1 MATTL
6 STRKP
11 KGADSTATPPAGPV
25 PITQDAPRR
34 RRRPVVVGAGLA
46 LAAVGA
52 LLAVWQVDEA
62 GNRVPVIALAH
73 TVKAGETVKKTDLVV
88 AQIAPDAALAPV
100 PVSRSSDIVGK
111 TAAADLPKGSLIT
124 DASVHEGTPVAKG
137 RDTVG
142 ILAKPGQL
150 PAQRL
155 RTGDAVTLVYTPQ
168 DNADA
173 AKSGGTQKA
182 PDSISAVVVGLSSPD
197 ANGAVVVDVAV
208 AGTDSPSLATWTA
221 RGAVTIVLKAAS

>member
-1 MATTL
+1 
-6 STRKP
+6 
-11 KGADSTATPPAGPV
+11 V

-73 TVKAGETVKKTDLVV
+73 DVKAGETVKKTDLVV
-88 AQIAPDAALAPV
+88 AQVAPDAALAPV

-111 TAAADLPKGSLIT
+111 TASADLPKGSLIT
-124 DASVHEGTPVAKG
+124 DASVHEGTLVAKG

-155 RTGDAVTLVYTPQ
+155 RTGEAVALVHTPQ
-168 DNADA
+168 DVEA
-173 AKSGGTQKA
+173 AKSGTQKA

-208 AGTDSPSLATWTA
+208 AGTDSPPLATWAA

>member
-6 STRKP
+6 SARKS
-11 KGADSTATPPAGPV
+11 KGADSAAASPTGPV

-73 TVKAGETVKKTDLVV
+73 DVKAGQAVKKSDLVV

-100 PVSRSSDIVGK
+100 PVSRSGDIVGK
-111 TAAADLPKGSLIT
+111 TAAADLPKGSLVT

-155 RTGDAVTLVYTPQ
+155 RTGDAVALVHTPQ
-168 DNADA
+168 DDA
-173 AKSGGTQKA
+173 GTAKSGGKKA
-182 PDSISAVVVGLSSPD
+182 PDSLSAVVVGLSSPD

-208 AGTDSPSLATWTA
+208 AGTDSPSLATWAA
-221 RGAVTIVLKAAS
+221 RGAVTIVLKAAG

>member
-1 MATTL
+1 MATTFA
-6 STRKP
+6 K
-11 KGADSTATPPAGPV
+11 KNTAAQPAAAAPGGPV

-62 GNRVPVIALAH
+62 GNRTPVIALAH
-73 TVKAGETVKKTDLVV
+73 DVKAGEKVKKSDLVV
-88 AQIAPDAALAPV
+88 AQVAPDAALAPV
-100 PVSRSSDIVGK
+100 PVSRSGDIVGK
-111 TAAADLPKGSLIT
+111 TAVADLPKGTLVT
-124 DASVHEGTPVAKG
+124 DSSVREGSPVAKG

-155 RTGDAVTLVYTPQ
+155 RAGDAVALVHTPQ
-168 DNADA
+168 DDADV
-173 AKSGGTQKA
+173 AKGSSTQKTA
-182 PDSISAVVVGLSSPD
+182 DTINAIVVGVSAPD

-208 AGTDSPSLATWTA
+208 AGTDSAPLATWAA
-221 RGAVTIVLKAAS
+221 RGAVTVVLKAAS

>member
-1 MATTL
+1 MATTFANK
-6 STRKP
+6 KP
-11 KGADSTATPPAGPV
+11 ADTAAAAPSGPL

-52 LLAVWQVDEA
+52 LVAVWQVDEA

-73 TVKAGETVKKTDLVV
+73 DVKAGETVQKSDLVV
-88 AQIAPDAALAPV
+88 AQVAPDAALAPV
-100 PVSRSSDIVGK
+100 PVSRSGDIVGK
-111 TAAADLPKGSLIT
+111 TAAADLPQGTLVT
-124 DASVHEGTPVAKG
+124 DASVNEGTPIAKG

-155 RTGDAVTLVYTPQ
+155 HPGDEVVLVHTPQ
-168 DNADA
+168 DDA
-173 AKSGGTQKA
+173 EASKSTTQEA
-182 PDSISAVVVGLSSPD
+182 PDSISAVVVGLSSQD

-221 RGAVTIVLKAAS
+221 RGAVTVVLKAAS

>member
-1 MATTL
+1 MATTFAN
-6 STRKP
+6 K
-11 KGADSTATPPAGPV
+11 KTAGQPAAPPAGPV

-52 LLAVWQVDEA
+52 LVAVWQVDEA
-62 GNRVPVIALAH
+62 GNRTSVIALAH
-73 TVKAGETVKKTDLVV
+73 DVKAGETVKKSDLVV
-88 AQIAPDAALAPV
+88 AEVAPDPALAPV

-111 TAAADLPKGSLIT
+111 TAAADLPKGTLVT
-124 DASVHEGTPVAKG
+124 DASVREGSPVAQG

-150 PAQRL
+150 PAQQL
-155 RTGDAVTLVYTPQ
+155 RTGNTVTLVHTPQ
-168 DNADA
+168 DDADA
-173 AKSGGTQKA
+173 AKSASTQKA
-182 PDSISAVVVGLSSPD
+182 ADSINAIVVGVSAPD

-208 AGTDSPSLATWTA
+208 AGTDSAPLATWTA

>member
-1 MATTL
+1 MATTFANK
-6 STRKP
+6 KP
-11 KGADSTATPPAGPV
+11 TEKAPAAAPGPL
-25 PITQDAPRR
+25 PISQDAPRR

-62 GNRVPVIALAH
+62 GNRVPVIAVAH
-73 TVKAGETVKKTDLVV
+73 DVKAGQIVKKSDLVV

-100 PVSRSSDIVGK
+100 PASRSGDIVGK
-111 TAAADLPKGSLIT
+111 TAAADLPKGSLVT

-155 RTGDAVTLVYTPQ
+155 RTGDEVALVHTPQ
-168 DNADA
+168 DDAEA
-173 AKSGGTQKA
+173 AKAGTQKA

-208 AGTDSPSLATWTA
+208 AGTDSPSLATWAA
-221 RGAVTIVLKAAS
+221 RGAVTVVLKAAS

>member
-6 STRKP
+6 PTRKS
-11 KGADSTATPPAGPV
+11 KGADSTATPPMGPI

-62 GNRVPVIALAH
+62 GNRVPVIAVAH
-73 TVKAGETVKKTDLVV
+73 DVKAGETVKKSDLVV
-88 AQIAPDAALAPV
+88 AQVAPDAVLAPV
-100 PVSRSSDIVGK
+100 PVSRSGDIVGK
-111 TAAADLPKGSLIT
+111 TAAADLPKGTLVT
-124 DASVHEGTPVAKG
+124 DASVQEGTPVAKG
-137 RDTVG
+137 SDTVG

-155 RTGDAVTLVYTPQ
+155 RTGDAVALVHTPQ
-168 DNADA
+168 DDADA
-173 AKSGGTQKA
+173 AKSGTQKA
-182 PDSISAVVVGLSSPD
+182 PDSITAVIVGLSSAD

-208 AGTDSPSLATWTA
+208 AGTDSPTLATWA
-221 RGAVTIVLKAAS
+221 AKGEVTIVLKAAR

>member
-1 MATTL
+1 MATT
-6 STRKP
+6 SARKKP
-11 KGADSTATPPAGPV
+11 ADQPAPSAVPGPL

-52 LLAVWQVDEA
+52 LVAAWQVDEA
-62 GNRVPVIALAH
+62 GDRVAVVALAH
-73 TVKAGETVKKTDLVV
+73 DVQAGQVVKRSDLVV
-88 AQIAPDAALAPV
+88 AQVAPDPALAPV
-100 PVSRSSDIVGK
+100 PVSRSGDIVGK
-111 TAAADLPKGSLIT
+111 TAASDLPKGTLIT
-124 DASVHEGTPVAKG
+124 NGSVREGSPIAQG

-155 RTGDAVTLVYTPQ
+155 RAGDEVALVHTPE
-168 DNADA
+168 DDADS
-173 AKSGGTQKA
+173 AKSSSQKT
-182 PDSISAVVVGLSSPD
+182 PDSITAVVSGVSSAD

-208 AGTDSPSLATWTA
+208 AGTDSSSLATWAA
-221 RGAVTIVLKAAS
+221 RGAVTIVLKAGS

>member
-1 MATTL
+1 M
-6 STRKP
+6 
-11 KGADSTATPPAGPV
+11 
-25 PITQDAPRR
+25 
-34 RRRPVVVGAGLA
+34 VVGAGLA

-52 LLAVWQVDEA
+52 LVAVWQVDEA
-62 GNRVPVIALAH
+62 GNRVPVIALAQDL
-73 TVKAGETVKKTDLVV
+73 KAGQTVKKSDLAV

-100 PVSRSSDIVGK
+100 PVSRSGDIVGK
-111 TAAADLPKGSLIT
+111 TAAADLPKGSLVT
-124 DASVHEGTPVAKG
+124 DASVHEGAPVAKG

-155 RTGDAVTLVYTPQ
+155 RTGDAVALVHTPQ
-168 DNADA
+168 DNAEA
-173 AKSGGTQKA
+173 AKAGTQKA

-208 AGTDSPSLATWTA
+208 AGTDSPSLATWAA
-221 RGAVTIVLKAAS
+221 RGAVTIVLKAAG

>member
-6 STRKP
+6 STRKS
-11 KGADSTATPPAGPV
+11 KGANAAAAPPTGPV

-73 TVKAGETVKKTDLVV
+73 NVKAGETIKKSDLVV
-88 AQIAPDAALAPV
+88 AQVAPDAALAPV
-100 PVSRSSDIVGK
+100 PVSRSGDIVGK
-111 TAAADLPKGSLIT
+111 TAAADLPKGTLVT

-155 RTGDAVTLVYTPQ
+155 RTGDAVALVHTPQ
-168 DNADA
+168 DNAEA
-173 AKSGGTQKA
+173 AKSGTQKA

-197 ANGAVVVDVAV
+197 ANGAIVVDVAV
-208 AGTDSPSLATWTA
+208 AGTDSPSLATWA
-221 RGAVTIVLKAAS
+221 AKGAVTIVLKAAG

>member
-1 MATTL
+1 MATTFANK
-6 STRKP
+6 KP
-11 KGADSTATPPAGPV
+11 AEKAPAATPSPL
-25 PITQDAPRR
+25 PISQDAPRR
-34 RRRPVVVGAGLA
+34 RRRPVVVSAGLA
-46 LAAVGA
+46 LAAAGA

-73 TVKAGETVKKTDLVV
+73 DVKAGQTVKKSDLVV
-88 AQIAPDAALAPV
+88 AQIAPDTALAPV
-100 PVSRSSDIVGK
+100 PVNRSSDIVGK
-111 TAAADLPKGSLIT
+111 TAAADLPKGTLIT

-155 RTGDAVTLVYTPQ
+155 RTGDAIALVHTPQ
-168 DNADA
+168 DDTEA
-173 AKSGGTQKA
+173 AKSGTQKA
-182 PDSISAVVVGLSSPD
+182 PDSISAVVVGVSSPD

-221 RGAVTIVLKAAS
+221 RGAVTVVLKAAG